1 MGKAS
6 SKSNLPDPDNDTSR
20 RHLGLAAKL
29 TANALRLI
37 EGKNFASLA
46 TLGHDGSPH
55 VTPMWI
61 DHEGDTILMNTAEG
75 RVKLRNIAKDH
86 RVGVTIFDLKNPYD
100 RIVIQGQVIA
110 QMHDGAE
117 AHIDKLAKKY
127 TGASKYQKSS
137 PDEKRVIL
145 KIEPIKVF

>member
-1 MGKAS
+1 M
-6 SKSNLPDPDNDTSR
+6 
-20 RHLGLAAKL
+20 KL
-29 TANALRLI
+29 TPGALRLI

-46 TLGHDGSPH
+46 TVGLDGSPH

-75 RVKLRNIAKDH
+75 RVKLRNISKDP
-86 RVGVTIFDLKNPYD
+86 RVAVTVFDQKNPYD
-100 RIVIQGQVIA
+100 RVVIQGQVIA
-110 QMHDGAE
+110 QTRDGAE

-127 TGASKYQKSS
+127 TGANKYQKSS

-145 KIEPIKVF
+145 RIEPLKVF